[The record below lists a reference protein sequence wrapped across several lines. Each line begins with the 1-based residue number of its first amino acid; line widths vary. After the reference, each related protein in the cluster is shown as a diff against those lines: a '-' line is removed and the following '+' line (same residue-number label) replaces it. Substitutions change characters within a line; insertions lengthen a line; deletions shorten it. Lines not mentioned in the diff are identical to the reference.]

1 LFKVHPWL
9 LLFFLEKKSSYCHEY
24 SFT

>member
-1 LFKVHPWL
+1 MLTVV
-9 LLFFLEKKSSYCHEY
+9 FLEKKSSYCHEY

>member
-1 LFKVHPWL
+1 MVTVV
-9 LLFFLEKKSSYCHEY
+9 FLEKKSSYCHEY